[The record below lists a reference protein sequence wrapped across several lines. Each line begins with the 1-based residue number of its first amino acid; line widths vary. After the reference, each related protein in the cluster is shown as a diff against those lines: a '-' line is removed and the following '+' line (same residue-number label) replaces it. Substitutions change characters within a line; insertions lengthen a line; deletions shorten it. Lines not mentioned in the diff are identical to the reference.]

1 MTPSSCSSR
10 RRPHA
15 QGPRAIPAP
24 KHEQALNEV
33 HLPESPAFNEKDLRH
48 KALKAP
54 NVSIKTK
61 EDLEKSYRAELQS
74 LQSVDDL
81 VAAVGDALKETGK
94 LDNTV
99 IIYTSDNGFL
109 LGDHRLIGKSAA
121 YEGSI
126 KVPLLMRGPGIAE
139 NEAREQLVNISTWS
153 PRLWT
158 LPVRSQAP
166 RRMGSRSAL
175 SLPPPPRHGEAR
187 S

>member
-54 NVSIKTK
+54 NVGIKTK

-99 IIYTSDNGFL
+99 VGAVI
-109 LGDHRLIGKSAA
+109 
-121 YEGSI
+121 
-126 KVPLLMRGPGIAE
+126 
-139 NEAREQLVNISTWS
+139 Q
-153 PRLWT
+153 
-158 LPVRSQAP
+158 P
-166 RRMGSRSAL
+166 RRIL
-175 SLPPPPRHGEAR
+175 SKPNTLVRNPTLRPATRW
-187 S
+187 